1 LSHTNFTKNREWI
14 RGATHTPLQ
23 TGSELV
29 EQHKLHYKQGVNSW
43 SNTNSTTNR
52 EWTRGATQTPLQTGS
67 ELVWSGSIEQ
77 HKLHYKQGVNSC
89 GLEALSNTNSTTNR
103 EWTRGATQTPL
114 RKGSELVEQHK
125 LHYREW
131 TRGAT
136 QTPLQTG
143 SELMWS
149 GSISSFCS
157 TINLHRSTHVTNPEL
172 IHQGGK

>member
-1 LSHTNFTKNREWI
+1 MSHTNFTKNREWI

-77 HKLHYKQGVNSC
+77 HKHHYKQGVNSC

-103 EWTRGATQTPL
+103 EWTRVIW
-114 RKGSELVEQHK
+114 KH
-125 LHYREW
+125 W
-131 TRGAT
+131 AT